1 MKKHLHLFPDIRSK
15 GERENR
21 LPCQC
26 ILQSGGFRYRCRWD
40 WARFPEELEGCTV
53 AGVACD
59 SRNNVYAAVRAPGCP
74 GVAKFSPEGA
84 FLGYY
89 AKNLDLGRAHGIFLD
104 REDCLWLTDDT
115 FHVVCRLDQSDRL
128 LKTLGV
134 FRQGSDTGVD
144 ASIDSHLR
152 YLTIR
157 RTAGPFNMPTGVA
170 QGPDGDIYVSD
181 GYGNAAVHRFSP
193 EGALLR
199 TWGAP
204 GNAPGEFNIPTASAP
219 TPKAGSGWR
228 TGITTGSRFSIPTAG
243 CSTSSPDFCI
253 PPGFGAAG
261 SISTSPSWTAA
272 FPFMTWN
279 SGGKPSWAMPPPS
292 IRPTAS
298 AATGTGTCTWDN
310 LHPTS
315 WQSWSV
321 STEFEWRK
329 SSCP

>member
-26 ILQSGGFRYRCRWD
+26 ILQTGGFRYRCRWD

-204 GNAPGEFNIPTASAP
+204 GNAPGEFNIPHGPCADSQGRVWVADRDNDRVQIFDPDGRLLHILPGLLYP
-219 TPKAGSGWR
+219 TGVW
-228 TGITTGSRFSIPTAG
+228 
-243 CSTSSPDFCI
+243 
-253 PPGFGAAG
+253 
-261 SISTSPSWTAA
+261 
-272 FPFMTWN
+272 
-279 SGGKPSWAMPPPS
+279 SGGEHFYISELDGRVS
-292 IRPTAS
+292 IYDMEFRRKAQLGYAAS
-298 AATGTGTCTWDN
+298 QYKAHSIGGDRDGN
-310 LHPTS
+310 LYLGQFAS
-315 WQSWSV
+315 YQLAKL
-321 STEFEWRK
+321 ERID
-329 SSCP
+329 

>member
-104 REDCLWLTDDT
+104 LEDCLWLTDDT

-144 ASIDSHLR
+144 ASIAHYPPD
-152 YLTIR
+152 R
-157 RTAGPFNMPTGVA
+157 RALQYAHRRGP
-170 QGPDGDIYVSD
+170 GPG
-181 GYGNAAVHRFSP
+181 
-193 EGALLR
+193 
-199 TWGAP
+199 
-204 GNAPGEFNIPTASAP
+204 
-219 TPKAGSGWR
+219 
-228 TGITTGSRFSIPTAG
+228 
-243 CSTSSPDFCI
+243 
-253 PPGFGAAG
+253 
-261 SISTSPSWTAA
+261 
-272 FPFMTWN
+272 
-279 SGGKPSWAMPPPS
+279 
-292 IRPTAS
+292 
-298 AATGTGTCTWDN
+298 
-310 LHPTS
+310 
-315 WQSWSV
+315 
-321 STEFEWRK
+321 
-329 SSCP
+329 